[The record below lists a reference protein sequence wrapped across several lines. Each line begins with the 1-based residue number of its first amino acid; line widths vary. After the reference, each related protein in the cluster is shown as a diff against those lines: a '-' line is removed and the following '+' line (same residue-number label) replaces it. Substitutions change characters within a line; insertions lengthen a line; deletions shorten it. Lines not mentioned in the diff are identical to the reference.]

1 MIEHF
6 TSRILLNILAT
17 RHAIFASYSHGPC
30 SRIGQTLTHC
40 SDSRFH
46 SQGQALP
53 APRGRLYLGSADT
66 WPVCT
71 RRLREVECFST
82 LSNVKTLEA
91 AQRIIRGW
99 RAHAQVAYST
109 ESCPLTYESTTYAR
123 VAWPAIFRP
132 TTPTSNFP
140 VHSLARVCTAP
151 ATMVTRT
158 LTSVP
163 TDRAPDL
170 ICLRYG
176 HFFCT
181 SYVLLTLKFSAL
193 ERLTMTHLDHDAC
206 RCIKQWLVFRS
217 RWPSCRQEVYDHDLR
232 RIYL

>member
-6 TSRILLNILAT
+6 TSRILLNILAA
-17 RHAIFASYSHGPC
+17 RHAIFASYMLAH
-30 SRIGQTLTHC
+30 
-40 SDSRFH
+40 
-46 SQGQALP
+46 
-53 APRGRLYLGSADT
+53 
-66 WPVCT
+66 WPVIAVTVDSIAKARLFLRQGEDCIWDPQTQCT
-71 RRLREVECFST
+71 WRLREVECFST

-109 ESCPLTYESTTYAR
+109 ESRPLTYESTTYAR
-123 VAWPAIFRP
+123 VARPVIFRP
-132 TTPTSNFP
+132 TTPTPNIL
-140 VHSLARVCTAP
+140 VHSLTRECTAP

-158 LTSVP
+158 LTSMP
-163 TDRAPDL
+163 TDRAQDL

-217 RWPSCRQEVYDHDLR
+217 RCPSCRQEVYDHDLR